1 MTVVVGL
8 ALMAT
13 VVLVIGVLGVLRA
26 PVPDLPVDPDP
37 VGPVPFRARAD
48 LVGLV
53 AVGGAVGSVA
63 RYAVFG
69 LLPPTADG
77 FPSAT
82 LGVNVAGSLALGFL
96 VVVLTERD
104 RPSDRLRALLGTGVC
119 GGFTTMS
126 TLSVD
131 TDRLLR
137 AGRPA
142 TAAAYVGASLVL
154 GLAAA
159 YVGMVAGRRVPRHP
173 AAR

>member
-1 MTVVVGL
+1 MTVVVGV

-13 VVLVIGVLGVLRA
+13 VVLVIGVLGVLRS
-26 PVPDLPVDPDP
+26 PIPDLPVDPDP

-53 AVGGAVGSVA
+53 AAGGAVGSVA
-63 RYAVFG
+63 RYAVFR
-69 LLPPTADG
+69 LLPTAADG
-77 FPSAT
+77 FPWAT

-119 GGFTTMS
+119 GGFTTLS

-131 TDRLLR
+131 THQLLR
-137 AGRPA
+137 SGRSV
-142 TAAAYVGASLVL
+142 TAAGYVGASLVF
-154 GLAAA
+154 GLAAV
-159 YVGMVAGRRVPRHP
+159 YLGML
-173 AAR
+173 AARRIPLQPADR